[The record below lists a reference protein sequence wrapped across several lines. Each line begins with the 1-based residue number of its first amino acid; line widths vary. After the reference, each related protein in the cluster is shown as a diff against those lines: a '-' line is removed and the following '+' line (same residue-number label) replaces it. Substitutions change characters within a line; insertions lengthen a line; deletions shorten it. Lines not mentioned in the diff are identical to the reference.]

1 MDEISDFIF
10 ITVQQILR
18 AVCDGR
24 RRMIMDGIKKKIRW
38 KDPGRLREAPKN
50 FHCTEIVEDGDVGT
64 IRFTCT
70 VPPGDE
76 CLVFSC
82 RGRSVGMLV
91 KGEEPAEENVEMEF
105 EKVDVN
111 FFDSGYTL
119 AGMTGFQIWSASR
132 LLMEVLTWSSPS
144 SSNNNYYN
152 QTIVGAK
159 IIELGSGI
167 GVVGTSLAYAGGHV
181 LLTDLPTLVENAVI
195 PNLYQN
201 STQNNASDNTHWK
214 DAIPIGKGWASAQP
228 LDWTKPLSAE
238 HDDTMENI
246 DFIIASDCVWLTSM
260 FHALM
265 DTVVAIFERSPNA
278 TFLLSF
284 QQRNTTTS
292 SSMFTSIDSILETLV
307 VQHGWKV
314 QCIAWRPI
322 YQNDS
327 DNDGNDKT
335 EEQIPVFVLEIQQS
349 TNTK

>member
-1 MDEISDFIF
+1 M
-10 ITVQQILR
+10 
-18 AVCDGR
+18 
-24 RRMIMDGIKKKIRW
+24 
-38 KDPGRLREAPKN
+38 
-50 FHCTEIVEDGDVGT
+50 
-64 IRFTCT
+64 
-70 VPPGDE
+70 
-76 CLVFSC
+76 
-82 RGRSVGMLV
+82 
-91 KGEEPAEENVEMEF
+91 
-105 EKVDVN
+105 
-111 FFDSGYTL
+111 
-119 AGMTGFQIWSASR
+119 
-132 LLMEVLTWSSPS
+132 
-144 SSNNNYYN
+144 
-152 QTIVGAK
+152 
-159 IIELGSGI
+159 
-167 GVVGTSLAYAGGHV
+167 AYAGGHV
-181 LLTDLPTLVENAVI
+181 LLTDLPTLVENVVI

-201 STQNNASDNTHWK
+201 STQNNESQNDNTHWK
-214 DAIPIGKGWASAQP
+214 DAIPIGKGWASAQS
-228 LDWTKPLSAE
+228 LDWTKPLSAAE

>member
-1 MDEISDFIF
+1 MK
-10 ITVQQILR
+10 
-18 AVCDGR
+18 
-24 RRMIMDGIKKKIRW
+24 MDGIKKKISW
-38 KDPGRLREAPKN
+38 KDPGRLKEPPKN
-50 FHCTEIVEDGDVGT
+50 FHCTEIVEEGDVGT

-70 VPPGDE
+70 VAPGDK

-91 KGEEPAEENVEMEF
+91 KGEDPAEENDEMEF
-105 EKVDVN
+105 EKVDGN

-132 LLMEVLTWSSPS
+132 LLIEVLTWPS

-152 QTIVGAK
+152 KWQQTIVGAK

-195 PNLYQN
+195 PNLLRN
-201 STQNNASDNTHWK
+201 ATENNTGDDTHWK
-214 DAIPIGKGWASAQP
+214 DAIPIGKGWASALP

-238 HDDTMENI
+238 KDTMKNI

-260 FHALM
+260 CHALL
-265 DTVVAIFERSPNA
+265 DTITAIFEMSPNA
-278 TFLLSF
+278 TCLLSF
-284 QQRNTTTS
+284 QQRNTTTTSSNS

-314 QCIAWRPI
+314 DCIAWRPI
-322 YQNDS
+322 YQND
-327 DNDGNDKT
+327 DET
-335 EEQIPVFVLEIQQS
+335 EEEIPVFVLEIQQS
-349 TNTK
+349 TNIK